1 MDGSPIPPELI
12 GTLALTVAFVLV
24 AWAILREAGKWLVR
38 GLLVFGLL
46 LGIAV
51 LAGLLNNSQAGGLL
65 YWVGTKVGEGVVV
78 VATWLAD
85 TWQGLAGTGDATS
98 A

>member
-1 MDGSPIPPELI
+1 MDGSLIPPELI
-12 GTLALTVAFVLV
+12 GTVALTVAFVLV

-38 GLLVFGLL
+38 GLLVFGVV

-51 LAGLLNNSQAGGLL
+51 LTGLLNNSQAGGML

-78 VATWLAD
+78 VAHWLAE
-85 TWQGLAGTGDATS
+85 TWQGLAGTGES
-98 A
+98 ARA

>member
-12 GTLALTVAFVLV
+12 GTIALTVAFVLV

-46 LGIAV
+46 LAIAV
-51 LAGLLNNSQAGGLL
+51 LTGLLDNSQAGGML

-78 VATWLAD
+78 VANWLAE
-85 TWQGLAGTGDATS
+85 TWQGLTGAGETAQ

>member
-12 GTLALTVAFVLV
+12 GTIALTVAFVLV

-38 GLLVFGLL
+38 GLLLFGLV

-51 LAGLLNNSQAGGLL
+51 AAGLLNNSQAGGML
-65 YWVGTKVGEGVVV
+65 YWVGAKVGEGVVV
-78 VATWLAD
+78 VVHWLAE
-85 TWQGLAGTGDATS
+85 TWQGLTGAGES
-98 A
+98 ARA